1 MQAVKLK
8 TGRTDLPSRLRLLC
22 SCRTM
27 GNGPKLPLLL
37 VEEHSTEIFNAA
49 GNNEMAR
56 TLTSKGRF
64 VQMDMFGFTSYGI
77 YLLTDL

>member
-1 MQAVKLK
+1 
-8 TGRTDLPSRLRLLC
+8 
-22 SCRTM
+22 M

-64 VQMDMFGFTSYGI
+64 VLMDMFGFTSYGI